1 MSVSSVISGLWR
13 AAAAVSLAAVLWLA
27 PMPARAADG
36 APPQLSLPAACKIG
50 DDCWLVN
57 LVDLDPGPGRRDYRC
72 GEATYDGHKGVDIA
86 IRDLD
91 VMKRGIAVLAAAP
104 GVVKGVRDGMADKVP
119 DETFRRTQRHLYCGN
134 GVVIEHADG
143 WQTQY
148 CHLRSGS
155 VTVKA
160 GDTVA
165 RGRRLGFVG
174 HSGMAQF
181 PHVHLSL
188 RKAGKV
194 VDPFLGEVPP
204 AQPTCGP
211 APGALWTE
219 AARRGLDRP
228 MTALFN
234 GGFAAERPK
243 LPSIRKGL
251 YHTKALSR
259 RSPVLIFW
267 IEAWWVRPG
276 DKLSMTITDP
286 SGDAVVEHASEL
298 SKLQARRMAFAGTRR
313 KGLYWDAGTYVGEAV
328 LSRTVAGKT
337 ERFTARHQILL
348 RD

>member
-1 MSVSSVISGLWR
+1 MLGFQAISGLRPWV
-13 AAAAVSLAAVLWLA
+13 AGLAAVLLA
-27 PMPARAADG
+27 LPALATD
-36 APPQLSLPAACKIG
+36 APPPRLGLPAACEIG
-50 DDCWLVN
+50 RDCWLVN

-91 VMKRGIAVLAAAP
+91 AMQKGVAVLAAAP
-104 GVVKGVRDGMADKVP
+104 GIVKGVRDGMADRVP
-119 DETFRRTQRHLYCGN
+119 DETFRRTQRHRYCGN
-134 GVVIEHADG
+134 GVVIEHAGG

-155 VTVKA
+155 VTVQA
-160 GDTVA
+160 GDKVSQ
-165 RGRRLGFVG
+165 GRRLGFVG
-174 HSGMAQF
+174 HSGMAEF

-188 RKAGKV
+188 RQADKV
-194 VDPFLGEVPP
+194 VDPFLGAAPP
-204 AQPTCGP
+204 TQPTCAAG
-211 APGALWTE
+211 PGALWTE
-219 AARRGLDRP
+219 AAGRALAGP

-251 YHTKALSR
+251 YHAKALSR

-267 IEAWWVRPG
+267 VEAWWVRPG

-286 SGDAVVEHASEL
+286 DGDTVVEHASDL
-298 SKLQARRMAFAGTRR
+298 TKLQARRMAFAGTRR

-328 LSRTVAGKT
+328 LSRTVAGKA
-337 ERFTARHQILL
+337 ERFTARHQIIL

>member
-1 MSVSSVISGLWR
+1 MVDRVDFMGLRVMAAGLSAALALFWAASV
-13 AAAAVSLAAVLWLA
+13 LAA
-27 PMPARAADG
+27 D
-36 APPQLSLPAACKIG
+36 PPRLDLPAACEIG
-50 DDCWLVN
+50 RDCWLVN
-57 LVDLDPGPGRRDYRC
+57 LVDIDPGPGRRDYRC
-72 GEATYDGHKGVDIA
+72 GAATYDGHKGVDIA

-91 VMKRGIAVLAAAP
+91 VMKRGVAVLAAAP
-104 GVVKGVRDGMADKVP
+104 GVVKGTRDGMPDRVP

-134 GVVIEHADG
+134 GVVIEHAGG

-160 GDTVA
+160 GDKVS

-174 HSGMAQF
+174 HSGMAEF

-188 RKAGKV
+188 RKAGEV
-194 VDPFLGEVPP
+194 VDPFLGETRP
-204 AQPTCGP
+204 AQPACVAG
-211 APGALWTE
+211 PGALWSE
-219 AARRGLDRP
+219 AAGRALAAP

-243 LPSIRKGL
+243 PSSVRKGL

-267 IEAWWVRPG
+267 VEAWWVKPG
-276 DKLSMTITDP
+276 DRLSMTITDP
-286 SGDAVVEHASEL
+286 DGDTVVEHASDL
-298 SKLQARRMAFAGTRR
+298 TKLQARRMAFAGTRR
-313 KGLYWDAGTYVGEAV
+313 KGLFWDGGTYIGEAV
-328 LSRTVAGKT
+328 LSRVVAGKQV
-337 ERFTARHQILL
+337 RFTARREIIL